1 MYTAYMKQIL
11 VFLIALVCAASA
23 VRAQDVIVLRSGESL
38 KAYGVNV
45 GKEFVT
51 YKTEPDARS
60 RKRIGKAKVFSV
72 KKEFGEMVLITD
84 TLSSLPSSKAGGEIA
99 RAVGDGNGA
108 MVAEY
113 NRVHGGCVG
122 KHPGNRVTG
131 RAIAIMGVT
140 AASVLSNEDIDVEIV
155 PHTKKGMRAMQ
166 YRILVSNKS
175 DAVLYVDLENTFRI
189 FGDGTSRAYYSP
201 QKISRTAKSERKVT
215 SERKYYTPGQY
226 GTPKR
231 KSAASGYKVTKNR
244 TATVSMSGQASAKR
258 LAIPAK
264 SKMPLPAQ
272 LYLSGDDAESTYDY
286 FSMELSRE
294 AYPLKAWEAV
304 QIDEAASPVKER
316 FVIKYSF
323 DERFRRYST
332 VEFALY
338 LRELIGLGLFTRH
351 VSGDIILNYGN
362 RTIFGKAVLE

>member
-1 MYTAYMKQIL
+1 MKRIL

-23 VRAQDVIVLRSGESL
+23 VQAQDVIVLRSGESL

-51 YKTEPDARS
+51 YKTEPDAKS

-99 RAVGDGNGA
+99 RAVGDGNSG

-122 KHPGNRVTG
+122 KRPGNRATG
-131 RAIAIMGVT
+131 RAIAIMGV
-140 AASVLSNEDIDVEIV
+140 AAGSVLSNEDVDVEII
-155 PHTKKGMRAMQ
+155 PHAKKGMRAMQ

-175 DAVLYVDLENTFRI
+175 DDVIYIDLENTFRI
-189 FGDGTSRAYYSP
+189 FGDGTSRAYYSS
-201 QKISRTAKSERKVT
+201 QKVSRTAKSERKVT
-215 SERKYYTPGQY
+215 SARRYYTPEPHGSS
-226 GTPKR
+226 KR
-231 KSAASGYKVTKNR
+231 RRASSDYKVAESR
-244 TATVSMSGQASAKR
+244 TATVTLSGQPSAKR

-264 SKMPLPAQ
+264 SKAALPAQ
-272 LYLSGDDAESTYDY
+272 LCLSGDDVESLYDY
-286 FSMELSRE
+286 FGMELSRE
-294 AYPLKAWEAV
+294 AYPLKAWESL

-323 DERFRRYST
+323 DDRFRRYST
-332 VEFALY
+332 VEFTLY